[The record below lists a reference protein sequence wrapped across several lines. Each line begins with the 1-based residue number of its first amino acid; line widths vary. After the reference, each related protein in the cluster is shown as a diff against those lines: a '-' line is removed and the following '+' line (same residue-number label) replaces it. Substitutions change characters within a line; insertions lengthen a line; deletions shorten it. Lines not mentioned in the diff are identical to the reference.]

1 MLMQKEIMIA
11 VDDSRHSKIA
21 VRYAANLYPALK
33 DVKFTVMHI
42 QPTISQYL
50 LDEAKSKP
58 QAYAELEKV
67 NRHNAEAARRLL
79 DNYKTQMVATGI
91 AEENLQLKTQPRLL
105 GVAKDILEASMAGRF
120 VSLIIGRRG
129 LSGLQDMFI
138 GSVSANIV
146 NNSMDTP
153 IWLVD
158 EEGASQDIM
167 VAVDGSEN
175 SFKAVDHLA
184 FMIGGHTDLKISFF
198 HVIPR
203 LQDFCPVDFEDGS
216 SEALEEII
224 RQGDKHC
231 INQFF
236 SHAQKRLNEAGIQQ
250 NQISFKASEA
260 VFRVGKAVLDE
271 YHRGNFGT
279 LVVGR
284 RGMNKKFF
292 TGSVSRYVVNQF
304 TAGALWVVPG

>member
-1 MLMQKEIMIA
+1 MQKEIMIA
-11 VDDSRHSKIA
+11 VDDSRHSKTA

-33 DVKFTVMHI
+33 NVKFTVMHV

-58 QAYAELEKV
+58 KAYAELEKV
-67 NRHNAEAARRLL
+67 NRNNAEAARHLL
-79 DNYKTQMVATGI
+79 DNYKNQMLAAGI
-91 AEENLQLKTQPRLL
+91 AEDHLHLKTQPRLL
-105 GVAKDILEASMAGRF
+105 GAAKDILEASTAGRF
-120 VSLIIGRRG
+120 DALILGRRG
-129 LSGLQDMFI
+129 LSGLQEMII

-146 NNSMDTP
+146 NNSIDTP

-184 FMIGGHTDLKISFF
+184 FMIGGNTDLKISFF
-198 HVIPR
+198 HVTPR
-203 LQDFCPVDFEDGS
+203 LKDFCPVDFDES
-216 SEALEEII
+216 QSEALEEII
-224 RQGDKHC
+224 RQGDQHC
-231 INQFF
+231 IDQFF
-236 SHAQKRLNEAGIQQ
+236 AHARKRLSEAGIQE
-250 NQISFKASEA
+250 NQISFKAGEG

-271 YHRGNFGT
+271 YHRGSFGT

-284 RGMNKKFF
+284 RGMNKKYFI
-292 TGSVSRYVVNQF
+292 GSVSRYLVNQF

>member
-1 MLMQKEIMIA
+1 MQKEILIA
-11 VDDSRHSKIA
+11 VDESRHSKIA
-21 VRYAANLYPALK
+21 VRYAVDIYRALK
-33 DVKFTVMHI
+33 DVKFTVMHV

-67 NRHNAEAARRLL
+67 NRKNAETAESLL
-79 DNYKTQMVATGI
+79 ANYKSQIVSAGI
-91 AEENLQLKTQPRLL
+91 AEENLQLKTQPRKL
-105 GVAKDILEASMAGRF
+105 GVAKDILEAGLAGHF
-120 VSLIIGRRG
+120 DALILGRRG

-167 VAVDGSEN
+167 VAVDGSES

-184 FMIGGHTDLKISFF
+184 FIIGGNTDLKISFF
-198 HVIPR
+198 HVAPR
-203 LQDFCPVDFEDGS
+203 LQDFCPVDFEENDS
-216 SEALEEII
+216 QALEEII
-224 RQGDKHC
+224 RQGDQHC
-231 INQFF
+231 IDQFF
-236 SHAQKRLNEAGIQQ
+236 SHAQKRLAEAGIQQ
-250 NQISFKASEA
+250 NQISFKANEG

-271 YHRGNFGT
+271 YRQGNFGT

-284 RGMNKKFF
+284 RGMNKKYF
-292 TGSVSRYVVNQF
+292 TGSVSRYLVNQF
-304 TAGALWVVPG
+304 SGGALWVVP

>member
-1 MLMQKEIMIA
+1 MQKEIMIA

-21 VRYAANLYPALK
+21 VRYAVDIYRALK
-33 DVKFTVMHI
+33 DVKFTVMHV

-50 LDEAKSKP
+50 LDEVKTKP

-67 NRHNAEAARRLL
+67 NRKNAETAESLL
-79 DNYKTQMVATGI
+79 ASYKSQMVAAGV
-91 AEENLQLKTQPRLL
+91 AEEHLQLRTQPRKL
-105 GVAKDILEASMAGRF
+105 GVAKDILEAGLAGHF
-120 VSLIIGRRG
+120 DALILGRRG
-129 LSGLQDMFI
+129 LSGLQDMLI

-184 FMIGGHTDLKISFF
+184 FIIGGNTDLKISFF
-198 HVIPR
+198 HVTPR
-203 LQDFCPVDFEDGS
+203 LQDFCPVDFEENE

-224 RQGDKHC
+224 RQGDQHC
-231 INQFF
+231 IDQFF
-236 SHAQKRLNEAGIQQ
+236 SHAQKRLSEAGIQQ
-250 NQISFKASEA
+250 NQISFNTSEG

-271 YHRGNFGT
+271 YRQGNFGT

-284 RGMNKKFF
+284 RGMNKKYF
-292 TGSVSRYVVNQF
+292 TGSVSRYLVNQF
-304 TAGALWVVPG
+304 SGGALWVVPG

>member
-1 MLMQKEIMIA
+1 MMQKEIMIA

-21 VRYAANLYPALK
+21 VRYAAHLYPALK
-33 DVKFTVMHI
+33 DVKFTVMHV

-58 QAYAELEKV
+58 QAYAELEEL
-67 NRHNAEAARRLL
+67 NRKNAESAQLLL
-79 DNYKTQMVATGI
+79 DKYKTQMVAAGVT
-91 AEENLQLKTQPRLL
+91 EENLQLKTQPRLL

-120 VSLIIGRRG
+120 DALILGRRG

-184 FMIGGHTDLKISFF
+184 FMIGGNTDLKISFF
-198 HVIPR
+198 HVAPR
-203 LQDFCPVDFEDGS
+203 LKDFCPVDFDES
-216 SEALEEII
+216 HSEALEEII
-224 RQGDKHC
+224 RQGDQQC
-231 INQFF
+231 IDQFF
-236 SHAQKRLNEAGIQQ
+236 SHARKRLSEAGIQE
-250 NQISFKASEA
+250 NQISFKTSEG

-271 YHRGNFGT
+271 YHRGSFGT
-279 LVVGR
+279 LGVGR

-292 TGSVSRYVVNQF
+292 TGSVSRYLVNKF
-304 TAGALWVVPG
+304 SNGALWVVP

>member
-1 MLMQKEIMIA
+1 MQKEIMIA
-11 VDDSRHSKIA
+11 VDDSIHSKIA
-21 VRYAANLYPALK
+21 VNYAVSIHRALK
-33 DVKFTVMHI
+33 DVKFTVMHV

-67 NRHNAEAARRLL
+67 NRKNAESAQLLL
-79 DNYKTQMVATGI
+79 DKYKTQMVAAGI
-91 AEENLQLKTQPRLL
+91 AEENFQLKTQPRLL
-105 GVAKDILEASMAGRF
+105 GVAKDILESARAGHF
-120 VSLIIGRRG
+120 DALILGRRG

-146 NNSMDTP
+146 NNSMEIP

-175 SFKAVDHLA
+175 SFKAIDHLA
-184 FMIGGHTDLKISFF
+184 FIVGGNTDLKISFF
-198 HVIPR
+198 HVTPR
-203 LQDFCPVDFEDGS
+203 LQDFCPVDFEDS
-216 SEALEEII
+216 NSEVLEEII
-224 RQGDKHC
+224 RKGDQQC
-231 INQFF
+231 IDQFF

-250 NQISFKASEA
+250 NQISFQTNEG

-279 LVVGR
+279 LVVGQ

-292 TGSVSRYVVNQF
+292 TGSVSRHLVNQF
-304 TAGALWVVPG
+304 TGGALWVVP

>member
-1 MLMQKEIMIA
+1 MMQKEIMIA

-21 VRYAANLYPALK
+21 VRYAAHIYQALK
-33 DVKFTVMHI
+33 DIKFTVMHV

-50 LDEAKSKP
+50 LDEVKSKP

-67 NRHNAEAARRLL
+67 NRKNAEAARLL
-79 DNYKTQMVATGI
+79 LEKYKTQMVAAGI
-91 AEENLQLKTQPRLL
+91 AEQNLQFKTQPRLL
-105 GVAKDILEASMAGRF
+105 GVAKDILEASMAGHLDA
-120 VSLIIGRRG
+120 LILGRRG

-184 FMIGGHTDLKISFF
+184 FIIGGNTDLKISFF
-198 HVIPR
+198 HVAPR
-203 LQDFCPVDFEDGS
+203 LKDFCPVDFDESD

-224 RQGDKHC
+224 RQGDQHC
-231 INQFF
+231 IDQFF
-236 SHAQKRLNEAGIQQ
+236 SHAQKRLKEAGIRQ
-250 NQISFKASEA
+250 NQISFKTSEG

-271 YHRGNFGT
+271 YRRGNFGT

-284 RGMNKKFF
+284 RGMNKKYF
-292 TGSVSRYVVNQF
+292 TGSVSRYLVNQF
-304 TAGALWVVPG
+304 SDGALWVVP

>member
-1 MLMQKEIMIA
+1 MMQKEIMIA

-21 VRYAANLYPALK
+21 VRYAAHLYPALK
-33 DVKFTVMHI
+33 DVKFTVMHV

-58 QAYAELEKV
+58 QAYAELEEL
-67 NRHNAEAARRLL
+67 NRKNAESAQLLL
-79 DNYKTQMVATGI
+79 DKYKTQMVAAGVT
-91 AEENLQLKTQPRLL
+91 EENLQLKTQPRLL

-120 VSLIIGRRG
+120 DALILGRRG

-146 NNSMDTP
+146 DNSMDTP

-184 FMIGGHTDLKISFF
+184 FMIGGNTDLKISFF
-198 HVIPR
+198 HVAPR
-203 LQDFCPVDFEDGS
+203 LKDFCPVDFDES
-216 SEALEEII
+216 HSEALEEII
-224 RQGDKHC
+224 RQGDQQC
-231 INQFF
+231 IDQFF
-236 SHAQKRLNEAGIQQ
+236 SHARKRLSEAGIQE
-250 NQISFKASEA
+250 NQISFKTSEG

-271 YHRGNFGT
+271 YHRGSFGT

-292 TGSVSRYVVNQF
+292 TGSVSRYLVNKF
-304 TAGALWVVPG
+304 SNGALWVVP

>member
-1 MLMQKEIMIA
+1 MQKELMIA

-21 VRYAANLYPALK
+21 VRYATNLYPSIR
-33 DVKFTVMHI
+33 DVKFTVMHV

-50 LDEAKSKP
+50 LDEAKNKP
-58 QAYAELEKV
+58 QAYAELEKL
-67 NRHNAEAARRLL
+67 NRKNAESAQLL
-79 DNYKTQMVATGI
+79 LEKYKTQMVAAGV

-120 VSLIIGRRG
+120 DALILGRRG
-129 LSGLQDMFI
+129 LSGLQDMLI

-146 NNSMDTP
+146 NNSEDTP

-184 FMIGGHTDLKISFF
+184 FMIGGNTDLKISFF
-198 HVIPR
+198 HVAPR
-203 LQDFCPVDFEDGS
+203 LKDFCPVDFDES
-216 SEALEEII
+216 HSEALEEII
-224 RQGDKHC
+224 RKGDQHC
-231 INQFF
+231 VDQFF
-236 SHAQKRLNEAGIQQ
+236 SHARKRLSEAGIQEK
-250 NQISFKASEA
+250 QISFKTSEG

-271 YHRGNFGT
+271 YHRGSFGT

-292 TGSVSRYVVNQF
+292 TGSVSRYLVNQF
-304 TAGALWVVPG
+304 SGGALWVVPG

>member
-1 MLMQKEIMIA
+1 MRKKIIIA
-11 VDDSRHSKIA
+11 VDDSRHSKNA
-21 VRYAANLYPALK
+21 VRYAAGIHEVLK
-33 DVKFTVMHI
+33 DIEFTLMHV

-58 QAYAELEKV
+58 KAYAELEKV
-67 NRHNAEAARRLL
+67 NRKNAEAALLLL
-79 DNYKTQMVATGI
+79 DNYKAQMVAAGI
-91 AEENLQLKTQPRLL
+91 ADENLQLKTQPRLL
-105 GVAKDILEASMAGRF
+105 GVAKDILEASLVGHFDA
-120 VSLIIGRRG
+120 LILGRRG

-146 NNSMDTP
+146 NNSMEIP

-167 VAVDGSEN
+167 IAVDGSEN
-175 SFKAVDHLA
+175 SLKAVDHLA
-184 FMIGGHTDLKISFF
+184 FMIRGNTDLNISFF
-198 HVIPR
+198 HVTPR
-203 LQDFCPVDFEDGS
+203 LQDFCPVDFEDS
-216 SEALEEII
+216 NSEVLEEII
-224 RQGDKHC
+224 RQGDQEC
-231 INQFF
+231 IDQFF

-250 NQISFKASEA
+250 NQISFQANEG

-279 LVVGR
+279 LVVGQ

-292 TGSVSRYVVNQF
+292 TGSVSRYLVNQF
-304 TAGALWVVPG
+304 TGGALWVVP

>member
-1 MLMQKEIMIA
+1 MMQKEIMIA

-21 VRYAANLYPALK
+21 VRYAVGIYPALK
-33 DVKFTVMHI
+33 DVKFTVLHV

-58 QAYAELEKV
+58 HAYAELEKV
-67 NRHNAEAARRLL
+67 NRKNAESAQLLL
-79 DNYKTQMVATGI
+79 DKYKTQMVAAGV
-91 AEENLQLKTQPRLL
+91 AEENVQLKTQPRLL

-120 VSLIIGRRG
+120 DALILGRRG
-129 LSGLQDMFI
+129 LSGLQDIFI
-138 GSVSANIV
+138 GSVSDNIV
-146 NNSMDTP
+146 NNSMHTP
-153 IWLVD
+153 VWLVD

-184 FMIGGHTDLKISFF
+184 FIIGGNTDLKVSFF
-198 HVIPR
+198 HVTPR
-203 LQDFCPVDFEDGS
+203 LQDFCPVDFEENDS
-216 SEALEEII
+216 QALEEII
-224 RQGDKHC
+224 RQGDQQC
-231 INQFF
+231 IDQFF

-250 NQISFKASEA
+250 NQISFKANEG

-292 TGSVSRYVVNQF
+292 TGSVSRYLVNQF
-304 TAGALWVVPG
+304 SAGALWVVPG